1 VSRGLQVEKEWVNT
15 GLGNLQLRRPQGVP
29 TGAPGA
35 RLVMYNQTGKLVLNA
50 KLYANMKAKHVD
62 KGVVVLLV
70 NGAAQAASGDD
81 QAAASKPTQFMLR
94 VKDKATAQDLAR
106 LIGEHAPN
114 V

>member
-1 VSRGLQVEKEWVNT
+1 
-15 GLGNLQLRRPQGVP
+15 
-29 TGAPGA
+29 
-35 RLVMYNQTGKLVLNA
+35 MYNQTGKLVLNA

-81 QAAASKPTQFMLR
+81 QASKPAQFMLR
-94 VKDKATAQDLAR
+94 VKDKATAQDLTR